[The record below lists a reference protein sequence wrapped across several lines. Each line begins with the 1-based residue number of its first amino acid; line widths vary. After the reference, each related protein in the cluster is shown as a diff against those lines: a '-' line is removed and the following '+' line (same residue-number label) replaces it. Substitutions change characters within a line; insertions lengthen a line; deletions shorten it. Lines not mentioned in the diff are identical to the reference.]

1 MKPQIKLLNFTAIT
15 GIGNPTKYTGTDINK
30 NLNKTYE
37 EVWKKDDN
45 RIKLINEEHNIDVKV
60 IWESDA
66 HNKEVINDLIKWVY
80 TKYE

>member
-1 MKPQIKLLNFTAIT
+1 MVII
-15 GIGNPTKYTGTDINK
+15 GIGNPTKYTGTDFNK

-45 RIKLINEEHNIDVKV
+45 RIKLINEEHKIDIKI

-66 HNKEVINDLIKWVY
+66 HNKEIINDLIKWVY